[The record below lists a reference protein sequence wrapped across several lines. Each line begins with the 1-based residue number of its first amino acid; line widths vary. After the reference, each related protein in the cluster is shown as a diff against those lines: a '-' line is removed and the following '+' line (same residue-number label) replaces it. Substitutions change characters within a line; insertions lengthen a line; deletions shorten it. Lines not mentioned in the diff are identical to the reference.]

1 MTNSD
6 QTNNDPT
13 SSSSDRDGAEP
24 LLGAVADPIGRI
36 TRAIWW
42 LVLLRGIVAVIFGII
57 ALLAPVTALYAVVFV
72 FAAYAI
78 VDGIVGIAHAIR
90 VRDRDR
96 RWGWLL
102 ASGIIAV
109 IAGVVAFVFPGVAG
123 VVYAT
128 FVLAIIAIYAIISG
142 ISGFPAAASM
152 TDGGRKALGYIVSA
166 LSIVLGVVL
175 GIVLLVD
182 PVIAVFNLIWVVGIW
197 AIVIGI
203 ALIVA
208 GVSAR
213 ARSARSGS
221 AAAPARG

>member
-1 MTNSD
+1 VTNSD
-6 QTNNDPT
+6 QTPSQT
-13 SSSSDRDGAEP
+13 PSGSDRDGAEP
-24 LLGAVADPIGRI
+24 LLDEVIDPIGRI

-42 LVLLRGIVAVIFGII
+42 LVLLRGILAVVFGII

-78 VDGIVGIAHAIR
+78 VDGIVGIVHAFR
-90 VRDRDR
+90 VRDRDH

-109 IAGVVAFVFPGVAG
+109 IAGAVAFVFPGIAG
-123 VVYAT
+123 VFYAT
-128 FVLAIIAIYAIISG
+128 FVLAIIAIYAVMTG

-152 TDGGRKALGYIVSA
+152 TDGGRKALGYVVSV

-175 GIVLLVD
+175 AIVLLVN

-197 AIVIGI
+197 AVVIGI
-203 ALIVA
+203 TLIVA
-208 GVSAR
+208 AISAR
-213 ARSARSGS
+213 AAAARSGS
-221 AAAPARG
+221 GAAPAQG

>member
-6 QTNNDPT
+6 QTPSRT
-13 SSSSDRDGAEP
+13 PGSSDRDGAEP
-24 LLGAVADPIGRI
+24 LLDEVVDPIGRI

-42 LVLLRGIVAVIFGII
+42 LVLLRGIFAVIFGII

-78 VDGIVGIAHAIR
+78 VDGIVGIVHAFR

-109 IAGVVAFVFPGVAG
+109 LAGAVALVFPGIAGVF
-123 VVYAT
+123 YAT
-128 FVLAIIAIYAIISG
+128 FVLAIIAIYAVMTG

-152 TDGGRKALGYIVSA
+152 TDGGRKALGYIVSV
-166 LSIVLGVVL
+166 LSILLGVVL
-175 GIVLLVD
+175 AIVLLVN

-197 AIVIGI
+197 AVVIGI
-203 ALIVA
+203 TLIIA
-208 GVSAR
+208 AISAR
-213 ARSARSGS
+213 AAAARSGS
-221 AAAPARG
+221 GAAPARG